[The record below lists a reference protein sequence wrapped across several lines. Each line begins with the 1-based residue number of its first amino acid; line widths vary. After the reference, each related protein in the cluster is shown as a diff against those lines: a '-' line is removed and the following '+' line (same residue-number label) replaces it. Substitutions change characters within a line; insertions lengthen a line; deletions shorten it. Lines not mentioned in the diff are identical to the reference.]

1 VYLYS
6 LKFSSV
12 AYFSSSAAAAIAGG
26 PSFIRDYKTT
36 TTQMGNFNQMEC
48 ASKSRSK
55 ER

>member
-12 AYFSSSAAAAIAGG
+12 AADAATIAGG

-36 TTQMGNFNQMEC
+36 TTTTTPQMGISTKWSVQV
-48 ASKSRSK
+48 S
-55 ER
+55 